1 MEYLLDYIAFFAK
14 TITIIIAVLIPLIAI
29 AAIASK
35 QRQHQ
40 KEYLDVTHLN
50 LRFKE
55 MSNAI
60 DALHMP
66 KKEFKERV
74 KKQKKERKSTSKKA
88 TDDTDRKRVYV
99 FDFEGDMEASNID
112 RLRVE
117 ITAVLTLDPLPDEV
131 VVKVESRGGVVHGYG
146 LAASQLTRV
155 KDKKIPLTI
164 SVDKVAASGG
174 YLMACVADKIIAA
187 PFAIVGS
194 VGVLAQI
201 PNFHRVLKKR
211 DIDYQE
217 FTAGEYK
224 RTVGMF
230 SEPTEKGQTKFKE
243 EIEDVHELFKDFVK
257 SNRPQI
263 DVDRI
268 ATGEHWYGT
277 RALDFNLVD
286 ELRTSDDYLLE
297 ASRDAEIY
305 EVKFVRKEKISD
317 RLSHSMAAL
326 AASIFRKN
334 SEQYSDYYHRF

>member
-1 MEYLLDYIAFFAK
+1 MEFLLDYITFFAK

-29 AAIASK
+29 TAIASK

-50 LRFKE
+50 HRLEE

-66 KKEFKERV
+66 KKEFKERI
-74 KKQKKERKSTSKKA
+74 KKRKKERKSTAKKSAEDSK
-88 TDDTDRKRVYV
+88 RKRVYV
-99 FDFEGDMEASNID
+99 CDFEGDMEASNID

-146 LAASQLTRV
+146 LAASQLTRI

-201 PNFHRVLKKR
+201 PNFHRVLKKQ
-211 DIDYQE
+211 DIEYQE

-230 SEPTEKGQTKFKE
+230 SEPTEKGQAKFKE

-257 SNRPQI
+257 SNRSQI
-263 DVDRI
+263 DVDKI
-268 ATGEHWYGT
+268 ATGEHWYGM
-277 RALDFNLVD
+277 RALELRLVD

-297 ASRDAEIY
+297 ASKEAEIY
-305 EVKFVRKEKISD
+305 EVKFVRKKKITD
-317 RLSHSMAAL
+317 RFSHGMTAL
-326 AASIFRKN
+326 VASILRKN

>member
-1 MEYLLDYIAFFAK
+1 MEFLLDYITFFAK

-29 AAIASK
+29 TAIASK

-50 LRFKE
+50 HRLEE

-66 KKEFKERV
+66 KKEFKERI
-74 KKQKKERKSTSKKA
+74 KKRKKERKSTAKKSAEESK
-88 TDDTDRKRVYV
+88 RKRVYV
-99 FDFEGDMEASNID
+99 CDFEGDMEASNID

-146 LAASQLTRV
+146 LAASQLTRI

-201 PNFHRVLKKR
+201 PNFHRVLKKQE
-211 DIDYQE
+211 IEYQE

-230 SEPTEKGQTKFKE
+230 SEPTEKGQAKFKE

-257 SNRPQI
+257 SNRSQI
-263 DVDRI
+263 DVDKI

-277 RALDFNLVD
+277 RALELRLVD

-297 ASRDAEIY
+297 ASKEAEIY
-305 EVKFVRKEKISD
+305 EVKFVRKKKITD
-317 RLSHSMAAL
+317 RFSHAMTAL
-326 AASIFRKN
+326 VTSILRKN